1 MITVMINAT
10 VKPDHLDEYKKIAA
24 QLTKE
29 SRKRPG
35 CISYIFNQRIDSPT
49 EFVLYEQWESQSDL
63 DSHIHELVTLL
74 GPPAPG
80 GILPEKL
87 VNMYQK
93 AEPIFYDAIE

>member
-1 MITVMINAT
+1 MVTVMINAT
-10 VKPDHLDEYKKIAA
+10 VKLDHLEEYKKIAS

-29 SRKRPG
+29 SRKRSG

-63 DSHIHELVTLL
+63 DSHIHELITLL
-74 GPPAPG
+74 GPVAPG
-80 GILPEKL
+80 EILPEKL
-87 VNMYQK
+87 INMYER